1 MMAMMALPD
10 QPLKTRFK
18 LGMTQRFLLFFFV
31 TAIVPIVVMGGLFLH
46 RVREEMDE
54 RRDTLIRTGQQ
65 LTRTILLSDLERLGI
80 AASQAALVWANQAYL
95 AYLTSGD
102 AKQLEVLLNRLQ
114 QSKSLDIVAL
124 VNVNG
129 DAIASSNY
137 AEDSSSRSFKAV
149 SRAALTGKTVFS
161 VERFKVWPHHRFVL
175 HYIAAVPVR
184 DPQKPRI
191 ILGALVLG
199 QSVAE
204 NFSFQ
209 KLSETLPEL
218 DVRIFQ
224 KDVSTTPLIFSS
236 IAKGVGGTPPPWTI
250 PNHRPF
256 TERIGR
262 EEYRSLRV
270 ALLNFYGEPVGQ
282 VLISTPV
289 QGDLWL
295 EEGGGLFFILFYILL
310 GLVGIG
316 FSGWW
321 FHRSF
326 VHPLHNI
333 SLASSAVAQGDLTV
347 HVPDQFTQNEIRLMV
362 QNFNRMIRQ
371 LRMDEQLRNS
381 FISSLT
387 HDLRTPLLAERRVFE
402 LFQEFSD
409 ELSPQ
414 FQKLTQN
421 LSESN
426 DHLLQMVNNLLETF
440 KYEAGRETLVLRPVH
455 LPTLVSACLSRLA
468 PLATANQVRLHQE
481 LPEDFPLI
489 EADESQLERVFNNL
503 VGNAIENIRPVGD
516 QIWIRG
522 ATLTDGIEIRIVD
535 NGPGLPREIRENLFE
550 RYAAG
555 GYRTQKIGSGLG
567 LYICKMI
574 VERHG
579 GKISLDSSQAPG
591 TTFILQLQR
600 RLSPLQAPVGAHEEG
615 KSTENQPT
623 EGNNDE

>member
-1 MMAMMALPD
+1 MALPD
-10 QPLKTRFK
+10 QPLKARFK

-184 DPQKPRI
+184 DPQKPRV

-310 GLVGIG
+310 GLMGIG

-326 VHPLHNI
+326 VRPLHDI

-347 HVPDQFTQNEIRLMV
+347 HVPDQFTQNEIRLTV

-440 KYEAGRETLVLRPVH
+440 K
-455 LPTLVSACLSRLA
+455 
-468 PLATANQVRLHQE
+468 
-481 LPEDFPLI
+481 
-489 EADESQLERVFNNL
+489 
-503 VGNAIENIRPVGD
+503 
-516 QIWIRG
+516 
-522 ATLTDGIEIRIVD
+522 
-535 NGPGLPREIRENLFE
+535 
-550 RYAAG
+550 
-555 GYRTQKIGSGLG
+555 
-567 LYICKMI
+567 
-574 VERHG
+574 
-579 GKISLDSSQAPG
+579 
-591 TTFILQLQR
+591 
-600 RLSPLQAPVGAHEEG
+600 
-615 KSTENQPT
+615 
-623 EGNNDE
+623 